1 MSQRWFIKRYGKF
14 LGPMVYRTL
23 VAVGHLVFWFV
34 FLLLVTRT
42 VFAVQA
48 RESEPLVWLVVVYLP
63 ITQEP
68 IPYVRFH
75 RVEKSLCNKTAKQ
88 IFNNVKAGKARAF
101 CL

>member
-1 MSQRWFIKRYGKF
+1 MSQRWFVKRYGKH
-14 LGPMVYRTL
+14 LGPMIYRTL
-23 VAVGHLVFWFV
+23 IGIGYLVFWFV
-34 FLLLVTRT
+34 FLL
-42 VFAVQA
+42 FAVRFAFAAQ
-48 RESEPLVWLVVVYLP
+48 EPPEKMSWLVVVYLP